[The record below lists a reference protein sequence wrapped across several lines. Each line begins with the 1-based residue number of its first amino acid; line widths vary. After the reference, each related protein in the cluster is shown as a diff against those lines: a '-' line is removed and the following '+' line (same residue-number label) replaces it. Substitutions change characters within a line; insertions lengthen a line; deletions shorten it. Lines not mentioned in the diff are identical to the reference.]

1 MRLVRVCVLV
11 AAAAA
16 TAGAAGAQDHG
27 YTPAD
32 IENGGRLFQ
41 SSCAGCHGVDGAGVS
56 GVELARGQFRR
67 GTSDTELMK
76 IIQGGIPG
84 TTMPP
89 HNFTDAQAASIVA
102 YLRNMATVRTGAAPT
117 ILRGVGD
124 ATRGKA
130 LFEGKGQCTTCH
142 RVNGQGGP
150 TGMAPDLGDAGA
162 QRTALSLQ
170 MSILEPSSAM
180 MPINRTVRIVTK
192 DGKTIVGRRLNE
204 DTYSVQLINEQ
215 GRLQSILKSDVK
227 QYQINPASPMPPF
240 KDKLTTEE
248 IADLVAYL
256 LSLRG

>member
-1 MRLVRVCVLV
+1 
-11 AAAAA
+11 
-16 TAGAAGAQDHG
+16 
-27 YTPAD
+27 
-32 IENGGRLFQ
+32 
-41 SSCAGCHGVDGAGVS
+41 
-56 GVELARGQFRR
+56 
-67 GTSDTELMK
+67 
-76 IIQGGIPG
+76 
-84 TTMPP
+84 
-89 HNFTDAQAASIVA
+89 
-102 YLRNMATVRTGAAPT
+102 
-117 ILRGVGD
+117 
-124 ATRGKA
+124 
-130 LFEGKGQCTTCH
+130 
-142 RVNGQGGP
+142 
-150 TGMAPDLGDAGA
+150 
-162 QRTALSLQ
+162 